1 MDFIAATM
9 LEDVLKPKA
18 QGEPVNVH
26 VVEFVAEPRP
36 DFSAMQRIIESKDD
50 KPQLPNRESE
60 K

>member
-1 MDFIAATM
+1 MDFIAATK

-26 VVEFVAEPRP
+26 VVQFVAEPSP
-36 DFSAMQRIIESKDD
+36 DFSAMQQTIENKND
-50 KPQLPNRESE
+50 QLSPSREPE

>member
-1 MDFIAATM
+1 MDSIALTK

-36 DFSAMQRIIESKDD
+36 DFSAMQRTIESTSDQ
-50 KPQLPNRESE
+50 PPPSREPE